1 MESFI
6 HKGMLQNYSEIW
18 GSLGACGQNK
28 TIFSLVQPR
37 LFEHIH
43 WISSIKYSVGIHRL
57 VLINIFNNIPPD

>member
-18 GSLGACGQNK
+18 GTLGAYRQNK

-43 WISSIKYSVGIHRL
+43 WISLIKYSVGIHSL
-57 VLINIFNNIPPD
+57 VLINIFNNILPD